1 MTVPDVDPREFDRLL
16 AGLCDVGL
24 EPSEMARLN
33 QLLRLSPEW
42 RERYILYMGLH
53 ATLQNTMGGGRA
65 AGAGDGTEAGY
76 TRRLRLKLGEGCRRW
91 AAISRLRRVRLTA
104 AAIVLLAAVGAIAG
118 WWTARRA
125 RLDAPVDRPI
135 VARASRGSGVRFDAD
150 GLTVGPDR
158 SLRAGEY
165 RLLEGIVQVVFRRGA
180 EVLIMAPAE
189 FTLSEDRLL
198 LRYGKLTAR
207 VPAPA
212 KGFTV
217 ETPSATIVDL
227 GTEFAVE
234 VDRTANGEVHVFR
247 GEVIVQPRSQ
257 TDVRPVRLT
266 ESQATRVDGASAT
279 PSGIDMD
286 ATRFLRRLEEPD
298 TEYARLAAALNPRIY
313 LGMEPT
319 TDGHSLLDAA
329 SSRAIGRVA
338 PGHGQGQGTPW
349 FPGRFGAS
357 LRLRGPGHGDYA
369 LIPFRPE
376 MVGETMS
383 AVAWVLAESRPR
395 WASILKRWG
404 QAGDN
409 SFHFGLYLDDGDL
422 EIHTAQADGREFLAR
437 EGRPLPTGRWQHVA
451 FVVDRKVL
459 RLYRNGEEVAR
470 ADHPGL
476 RPGSLPSIGVGVK
489 LNVKGDGPDPL
500 DPGYWDG
507 RLDEIAIYPRA
518 LDADEIRRLYL
529 AAGDNGSPEPA
540 VDGEGGVDASRGA
553 GASPPQ
559 GQPSHESARITSMSP
574 PGRTGPKAAATPV
587 SPGSRILSP
596 FSSHRSD
603 EVSHESP

>member
-1 MTVPDVDPREFDRLL
+1 MMVPDIDSREFDQLL
-16 AGLCDVGL
+16 AVLCDSGL

-42 RERYILYMGLH
+42 RERYILYMGVH
-53 ATLQNTMGGGRA
+53 ATLQNTMGGARA
-65 AGAGDGTEAGY
+65 AGAADGAEGGCTG
-76 TRRLRLKLGEGCRRW
+76 RIRLKLGEGCRRW
-91 AAISRLRRVRLTA
+91 AATGRLRRVLQA
-104 AAIVLLAAVGAIAG
+104 AAIVLLAAVVAIAG

-125 RLDAPVDRPI
+125 RLDAPADRPI
-135 VARASRGSGVRFDAD
+135 VARAPRGSGVRFDAD
-150 GLTVGPDR
+150 SLAVGPDR

-165 RLLEGIVQVVFRRGA
+165 RLLGGIVQVVFRRGA

-217 ETPSATIVDL
+217 ETPSATVVDL

-234 VDRTANGEVHVFR
+234 VDRAANGEVHVFR

-279 PSGIDMD
+279 PSGIEVD
-286 ATRFLRRLEEPD
+286 ATRFLRQLEEPV
-298 TEYARLAAALNPRIY
+298 TEYSRLAAALNPRIY

-319 TDGHSLLDAA
+319 TDGHSFLDVA

-338 PGHGQGQGTPW
+338 PGHGQGTPW
-349 FPGRFGAS
+349 LPGRVGAS
-357 LRLRGPGHGDYA
+357 LSLRGPGHGDYA

-422 EIHTAQADGREFLAR
+422 EIHTAQADGRESLAR

-476 RPGSLPSIGVGVK
+476 RPGSLRSIGVGAK
-489 LNVKGDGPDPL
+489 LNVTGDGPDPL

-529 AAGDNGSPEPA
+529 AAGDEGSPEPA
-540 VDGEGGVDASRGA
+540 VDGEGGASRGA
-553 GASPPQ
+553 GATSPQ
-559 GQPSHESARITSMSP
+559 GRPSHESPHITSMSP

-587 SPGSRILSP
+587 SPESRTLSP